1 MREMDPACVVL
12 PTEKESSGKIE
23 GSETDKEGEGKKG
36 GSEGT
41 GKGEGGTIVNGVH

>member
-12 PTEKESSGKIE
+12 PTEKESSGKNE
-23 GSETDKEGEGKKG
+23 GSETDKEGEGRKG

-41 GKGEGGTIVNGVH
+41 GREGGTVVNGVH